1 MQLRREIEIDL
12 SEQIYQYQM
21 AAIDASNII
30 DLLRQ
35 KEISYK
41 KIIEELTPSW
51 FDKYK
56 FWLGAVLG
64 FILGRL

>member
-1 MQLRREIEIDL
+1 
-12 SEQIYQYQM
+12 M

-56 FWLGAVLG
+56 FWFGAVLG
-64 FILGRL
+64 FTLGVWK